1 MKYHQATELC
11 HHGILGQKWGVRR
24 FQDKSGR
31 LTAEGKARRQEY
43 EEAKIKADK
52 AKSDYNN
59 AKSKYREIQ
68 KRPNKVSFFF
78 ISPRKEGKMA
88 KKELSILDTIKK
100 QIGIV
105 PDYDAFD
112 DQILMDIN
120 AAFATLHQ
128 LGVGP
133 EEGFL
138 VEADTDWDE
147 YISTER
153 LSFIKSYV
161 SMKVRVMFDPPT
173 SSFALDALNKQIAEY
188 EWRITSEVECYG
200 QED

>member
-1 MKYHQATELC
+1 
-11 HHGILGQKWGVRR
+11 
-24 FQDKSGR
+24 
-31 LTAEGKARRQEY
+31 
-43 EEAKIKADK
+43 
-52 AKSDYNN
+52 
-59 AKSKYREIQ
+59 
-68 KRPNKVSFFF
+68 
-78 ISPRKEGKMA
+78 MA
-88 KKELSILDTIKK
+88 ILDDIKK
-100 QIGIV
+100 QIGVV
-105 PDYDAFD
+105 PEYTAFD

-138 VEADTDWDE
+138 VGSDTEWDS
-147 YISTER
+147 YFSTKR
-153 LSFIKSYV
+153 LNFIKSYV

-200 QED
+200 QEDS